1 MPSLCF
7 GVSHA
12 LSAFGSRIYDLHY
25 MSEIRTIEAHES
37 DVVCLEYSFSK
48 AGEHGV
54 LFSLCIFRE
63 KGNKQ
68 TKVTTKNRLSIEV
81 CQWTVFLLLSFL
93 SSGFQII
100 AVGFVLLDITA
111 LEQFTLC
118 LNLTSSLSVCAGM

>member
-7 GVSHA
+7 DMIHA

-54 LFSLCIFRE
+54 YFLY
-63 KGNKQ
+63 
-68 TKVTTKNRLSIEV
+68 
-81 CQWTVFLLLSFL
+81 VFLESK
-93 SSGFQII
+93 
-100 AVGFVLLDITA
+100 
-111 LEQFTLC
+111 
-118 LNLTSSLSVCAGM
+118 